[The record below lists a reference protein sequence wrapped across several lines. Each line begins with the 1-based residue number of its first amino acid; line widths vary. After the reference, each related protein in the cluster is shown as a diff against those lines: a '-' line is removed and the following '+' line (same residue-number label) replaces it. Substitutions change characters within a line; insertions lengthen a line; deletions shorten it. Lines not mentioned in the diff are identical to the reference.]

1 MIIKAIFD
9 CEDDFDYIYCPE
21 KNISINKSQ
30 IKEMFYKWIDYTE
43 EEHPF
48 WCYENG
54 ERMGKCYRG
63 DAIVYWLN
71 KYIINDKENID
82 KAELID
88 SCSSKDLKYDLKIV
102 L

>member
-1 MIIKAIFD
+1 MIIKVVFD
-9 CEDDFDYIYCPE
+9 FEDDYDYLYCPE
-21 KNISINKSQ
+21 NNISINKSQ

-54 ERMGKCYRG
+54 EKVGKCYRG

-71 KYIINDKENID
+71 KYIINDKESTD
-82 KAELID
+82 KAKLLE
-88 SCSSKDLKYDLKIV
+88 SFSSKKLDYDLEII